1 MPKRTSQSGSEL
13 FIVDNSEQDW
23 KVVRYLHEWCQI
35 SKAIDIATG
44 YFEIGSLLALCE
56 EWQKIDHI
64 RILMGDELS
73 KRTKN
78 AFVEG
83 LYRVVKRLDDSLES
97 EKERNDFL
105 TGVAAIVEAL
115 RSGKIQCR
123 VYRKEKFHAKAY
135 ITHARME
142 VVGSSAL
149 VGSSN
154 FTFPGLTENIELNV
168 QITGSPVKVLQEWYE
183 EHWNQAE
190 DITPEIL
197 KTIDHHM
204 RDYLPFDVYAKAL
217 YEFFKSHTLTAT
229 EWERKESEMY
239 HVLSPYQQ
247 EAYHGLLKRGNRYN
261 GAFLCDGVGLGKTFV
276 GLMLIERLI
285 VHDRK
290 NVALF
295 VPKSGRTDVWEREL
309 KKRLPHLFG
318 KYSKLEIFNHTD
330 LLRGGD
336 FPEDFKTVTER
347 ADVIIID
354 EAHHFRNTGLRGES
368 PEERKSRYW
377 ALFDI
382 AQDKTVYMLT
392 ATPVNNRITDL
403 QHMIELFSRQQADY
417 FKDAP
422 LGIHSLPG
430 HFRKIENALEK
441 IIQGSKQEGV
451 DDTVDINLAE
461 AEEVLSQ
468 DELFRQ
474 LVVQR
479 SRAYV
484 KKSITQSN
492 GKEILFPEPRDP
504 QVVPYS
510 VKQTYGKLLDMVAEA
525 FHKKTPLF
533 SLPIY
538 NPYDPKYYIGK
549 EEVDEFIKGRQQQVV
564 SLIRTLFLKRF
575 ESSVHA
581 FTMSCWALLKKLLA
595 WVEVHA
601 ETAHEKGILTHW
613 KRRNEKLLGY
623 VHDLQRDLWGGE
635 DEEDAD
641 EDIIPPEMLEAVKKL
656 PRDQFKVD
664 DIIDDT
670 IEDMNQI
677 ADFLKELSQFKPS
690 QDKKL
695 RELIRLLKNDR
706 VLKQHKVIIFT
717 EFMDT
722 ARYLRKQLQEE
733 GIEGVEEIDSATK
746 SDRSSIIRRFSPY
759 YNGSSSADLETEG
772 LSEIRVLISTDVLS
786 EGLNLQDATRLI
798 NYDLHWNPVRLMQ
811 RIGRVDRR
819 MDREV
824 EAKLVADHPDV
835 KELRGTVAY
844 WNFLPPEDLELLLG
858 LYRTVTH
865 KTLRISKTFGIEGKK
880 LLTPDDEYDDLKDF
894 YEKYEGKLSPIE
906 AMLLEFKKLLSDH
919 PGLEEKLKA
928 LPGRVFSGKRHI
940 KPETRAVF
948 FCYALPAREL
958 GDGKKEGE
966 EKWSIEVG
974 IAQWYLYDLASEKI
988 SEEATE
994 IVDYIRST
1002 PDTERRCIVEQKTLS
1017 EVRVVLDRHI
1027 KNSYL
1032 KKVQAPVGVKPVL
1045 KAWMELN

>member
-1 MPKRTSQSGSEL
+1 M
-13 FIVDNSEQDW
+13 
-23 KVVRYLHEWCQI
+23 
-35 SKAIDIATG
+35 ID
-44 YFEIGSLLALCE
+44 
-56 EWQKIDHI
+56 
-64 RILMGDELS
+64 R
-73 KRTKN
+73 
-78 AFVEG
+78 
-83 LYRVVKRLDDSLES
+83 
-97 EKERNDFL
+97 
-105 TGVAAIVEAL
+105 
-115 RSGKIQCR
+115 
-123 VYRKEKFHAKAY
+123 
-135 ITHARME
+135 
-142 VVGSSAL
+142 
-149 VGSSN
+149 
-154 FTFPGLTENIELNV
+154 
-168 QITGSPVKVLQEWYE
+168 
-183 EHWNQAE
+183 
-190 DITPEIL
+190 
-197 KTIDHHM
+197 
-204 RDYLPFDVYAKAL
+204 
-217 YEFFKSHTLTAT
+217 
-229 EWERKESEMY
+229 
-239 HVLSPYQQ
+239 
-247 EAYHGLLKRGNRYN
+247 
-261 GAFLCDGVGLGKTFV
+261 
-276 GLMLIERLI
+276 
-285 VHDRK
+285 DRK

-330 LLRGGD
+330 LLRGGE
-336 FPEDFKTVTER
+336 FPQDFKTVKER
-347 ADVIIID
+347 AEVIIID

-382 AQDKTVYMLT
+382 TQDKTLYMLT

-430 HFRKIENALEK
+430 HFRKIEKALEK
-441 IIQGSKQEGV
+441 LIQGGKQEGV
-451 DDTVDINLAE
+451 DDTLDTNLAE
-461 AEEVLSQ
+461 AEEVLNQ

-474 LVVQR
+474 IVVQR

-484 KKSITQSN
+484 KKSIGQTN
-492 GKEILFPEPRDP
+492 GKEILFPQPRDP

-510 VKQTYGKLLDMVAEA
+510 VKQTYGKLLDMVSEA
-525 FHKKTPLF
+525 FQKKTPLF

-549 EEVDEFIKGRQQQVV
+549 EEVDEFVKGRQQQVV

-575 ESSVHA
+575 ESSVQA

-601 ETAHEKGILTHW
+601 ETEHEKGSLERW
-613 KRRNEKLLGY
+613 KRRNDKLLDY
-623 VHDLQRDLWGGE
+623 VHGLQLDLWGGE
-635 DEEDAD
+635 NEDEAD
-641 EDIIPPEMLEAVKKL
+641 EDIIPPEMLESVKKL
-656 PRDQFKVD
+656 PRDQFKVG
-664 DIIDDT
+664 DIIDET
-670 IEDMNQI
+670 IEDMSQI

-690 QDKKL
+690 QDNKL
-695 RELIRLLKNDR
+695 RELIKLLKNDR

-733 GIEGVEEIDSATK
+733 GVEGVEEIDSATK
-746 SDRSSIIRRFSPY
+746 ADRSSIIRRFSPY
-759 YNGSSSADLETEG
+759 YNGSSSADLEAEG

-835 KELRGTVAY
+835 RELRGTVAY

-880 LLTPDDEYDDLKDF
+880 LLTPDDKYDDLKDF

-906 AMLLEFKKLLSDH
+906 AMLLEFKKLLNEH
-919 PGLEEKLKA
+919 PGLEEQLKA

-966 EKWSIEVG
+966 EKWSIEAG
-974 IAQWYLYDLASEKI
+974 ITQWYLYDLESEKI
-988 SEEATE
+988 LEEATE
-994 IVDYIRST
+994 IVDYIRSA
-1002 PDTERRCIVEQKTLS
+1002 PDTKRRCIMEKKVLS

-1045 KAWMELN
+1045 KCWMELN